1 MKTENELIRELL
13 DKANDKVVTEI
24 LKQKKI

>member
-13 DKANDKVVTEI
+13 DKINDKVVAEI